1 MHIYSLCC
9 CRVEVTLRRH
19 IQCSTSSHN
28 FLLTY
33 YSPFIHSSLS
43 SHMTDNQSDRHV
55 LCPSHVKSSYLS
67 KLVLMP
73 SHRTDEHT
81 WRRELKTSLCF
92 LNILQ
97 KVKIEGIRSLKKGKK
112 KPTLQNREIQP
123 AVWKR
128 RSCQETC
135 PDLRRWYPKAN
146 AEWLQLA
153 IVWTTFPRSKV
164 EALFLLI

>member
-28 FLLTY
+28 FFLTY

-97 KVKIEGIRSLKKGKK
+97 KVKIEGIRSLKKEKK
-112 KPTLQNREIQP
+112 KNPLSKTERSNQQCESVGVVRRRVPIWEDDIQ
-123 AVWKR
+123 KLML
-128 RSCQETC
+128 SG
-135 PDLRRWYPKAN
+135 YN
-146 AEWLQLA
+146 
-153 IVWTTFPRSKV
+153 
-164 EALFLLI
+164 